1 MSSSNPTPS
10 SGSTPAQPAK
20 KNLSNQTTAPRP
32 NQTAAYWSA
41 FVVAFVLFLV
51 FALGHLPIPALSG
64 FRSYGLAM
72 RYIAF
77 PLFAFLISACA
88 NVVVQQMTCG
98 HINAGEIFFGAAYF
112 LLPLYGGLLA
122 GTSAYLR
129 APIASLGAMDGS
141 IRGIFDFE
149 RRNELVL
156 GFGKAYWIFFGAFIG
171 QVLAGSMSAVC

>member
-1 MSSSNPTPS
+1 MNTTTAAAAAPVAKKPS
-10 SGSTPAQPAK
+10 KKDISTKSTPQ
-20 KNLSNQTTAPRP
+20 P

-41 FVVAFVLFLV
+41 FVVALFLFLV
-51 FALGHLPIPALSG
+51 FGLGHLPFGFFAG

-72 RYIAF
+72 RYFAF

-98 HINAGEIFFGAAYF
+98 HINAGEIFLGAAYF
-112 LLPLYGGLLA
+112 LGPLYGGLLA
-122 GTSAYLR
+122 STSIYLR
-129 APIASLGAMDGS
+129 APIASLGAMDPS
-141 IRGIFDFE
+141 LPGIAAFE
-149 RRNELVL
+149 RKSDLAL